1 MMHSKYTLVAV
12 LLGCSLGVAACVG
25 PGENGMAESEG
36 EASAALNQI
45 GALERFAERT
55 APRVPATGSA
65 PSFVVDPS
73 WPKPLPNNWR
83 ISQVGG
89 IHVDQ
94 HDNIWV
100 YHRPRAL
107 DASSAGALRV
117 AGTNGEGVPVNA
129 LGHPIPYGE
138 QRSGCCVPAPSVL
151 KFDQEGNLLDAW
163 GGPADPGF
171 LEEKCRTED
180 GCFWPV
186 REHGIFVDHNDFVY
200 ISGNG
205 QDFTG
210 QFAWAATFGD
220 DSHVLKFTAEG
231 EFMYQIGHAG
241 MEGPDSGDVDGG
253 PNGTPQPY
261 LVAEMTVDPET
272 NLLYIADGY
281 GNRRILIVDGETGQY
296 VGHLGAYGQNPADD
310 PEGTDIDPYDAGPW
324 SADFQ
329 AGNMRPMFFR
339 GPLHCAKVSLDGL
352 LYACDR
358 GNNRIQIFDLAE
370 VGGACSNPS
379 GEPGV
384 CGFVGEV
391 HIAPHTAS
399 GTSGTLAF
407 STDAGQ
413 SCLYIGDLANGTA
426 YILNRENLHE
436 LDRIGRSGRQVGEF
450 HWIHTLAIDSQGNLY
465 TGEVDTGQRIQKSL
479 RYGEETGCSGSGSPE
494 IGLYS
499 LNR

>member
-25 PGENGMAESEG
+25 TGENGMAESEG

-55 APRVPATGSA
+55 APRVPTTGSA

-94 HDNIWV
+94 DDNIWV

-117 AGTNGEGVPVNA
+117 AGTNGEGVSVNA

-180 GCFWPV
+180 GCFWPA

-220 DSHVLKFTAEG
+220 DSHVLK
-231 EFMYQIGHAG
+231 
-241 MEGPDSGDVDGG
+241 S
-253 PNGTPQPY
+253 
-261 LVAEMTVDPET
+261 
-272 NLLYIADGY
+272 
-281 GNRRILIVDGETGQY
+281 
-296 VGHLGAYGQNPADD
+296 VGRAA
-310 PEGTDIDPYDAGPW
+310 I
-324 SADFQ
+324 
-329 AGNMRPMFFR
+329 
-339 GPLHCAKVSLDGL
+339 
-352 LYACDR
+352 
-358 GNNRIQIFDLAE
+358 
-370 VGGACSNPS
+370 PS

-399 GTSGTLAF
+399 GTSGTLAL

-413 SCLYIGDLANGTA
+413 SCLYIGDWPTVPPTSSTGKTSTSWTGSAVRADRSVSSIGSTRWPLTHRGTV
-426 YILNRENLHE
+426 H
-436 LDRIGRSGRQVGEF
+436 GRGGHR
-450 HWIHTLAIDSQGNLY
+450 A
-465 TGEVDTGQRIQKSL
+465 
-479 RYGEETGCSGSGSPE
+479 SGSRSSSATGRKPVAAVPAAQRV
-494 IGLYS
+494 GLYS

>member
-25 PGENGMAESEG
+25 TGENGMAESEG

-55 APRVPATGSA
+55 APRVPTTGSA

-94 HDNIWV
+94 DDNIWV

-180 GCFWPV
+180 GCF
-186 REHGIFVDHNDFVY
+186 
-200 ISGNG
+200 
-205 QDFTG
+205 
-210 QFAWAATFGD
+210 
-220 DSHVLKFTAEG
+220 
-231 EFMYQIGHAG
+231 
-241 MEGPDSGDVDGG
+241 
-253 PNGTPQPY
+253 
-261 LVAEMTVDPET
+261 
-272 NLLYIADGY
+272 
-281 GNRRILIVDGETGQY
+281 
-296 VGHLGAYGQNPADD
+296 
-310 PEGTDIDPYDAGPW
+310 
-324 SADFQ
+324 
-329 AGNMRPMFFR
+329 
-339 GPLHCAKVSLDGL
+339 
-352 LYACDR
+352 
-358 GNNRIQIFDLAE
+358 
-370 VGGACSNPS
+370 
-379 GEPGV
+379 
-384 CGFVGEV
+384 
-391 HIAPHTAS
+391 
-399 GTSGTLAF
+399 
-407 STDAGQ
+407 
-413 SCLYIGDLANGTA
+413 
-426 YILNRENLHE
+426 
-436 LDRIGRSGRQVGEF
+436 
-450 HWIHTLAIDSQGNLY
+450 
-465 TGEVDTGQRIQKSL
+465 
-479 RYGEETGCSGSGSPE
+479 
-494 IGLYS
+494 
-499 LNR
+499 